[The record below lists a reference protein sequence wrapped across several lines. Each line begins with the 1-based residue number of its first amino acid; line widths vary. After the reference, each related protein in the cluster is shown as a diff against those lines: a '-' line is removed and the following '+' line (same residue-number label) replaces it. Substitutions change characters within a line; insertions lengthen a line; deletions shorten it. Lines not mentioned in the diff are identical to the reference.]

1 MGSLVLI
8 SGQGDGAGRE
18 LQAIDNGDGTWSLA
32 VNLVGGAVG
41 GQVIEQGDPNAG
53 GADAWPVASKTGAE
67 LALDATALAGNV
79 LLTTI
84 ADRLADLAPPV
95 GGSITGDD
103 AAHAFGALTGPG
115 IIVVA
120 ATGGTARI
128 GAAAE
133 VSNTVGLP
141 VVDGASYDGGGRRY
155 AAIEANKV
163 YVPVGVTVVWG
174 AHQ

>member
-1 MGSLVLI
+1 MASVVIVAGVDPGGSP
-8 SGQGDGAGRE
+8 SRE
-18 LQAIDNGDGTWSLA
+18 LLAYDNGDGTYSLSVVGTVPVDTHTDLTAILAALPATLGTKSAATSLA
-32 VNLVGGAVG
+32 VALSTEDAANLA
-41 GQVIEQGDPNAG
+41 A
-53 GADAWPVASKTGAE
+53 
-67 LALDATALAGNV
+67 
-79 LLTTI
+79 I
-84 ADRLADLAPPV
+84 ADRLADLSPPV

-115 IIVVA
+115 ILVVA

-128 GAAAE
+128 GAAAS

-141 VVDGASYDGGGRRY
+141 IVDGASYDAGGRRY
-155 AAIEANKV
+155 AAVEAVKV